1 MSKSSMLWG
10 ILLIVIGIFF
20 ILNQYFVG
28 ISWGRIWPIFILLP
42 GLLMEISY
50 FANPK
55 AENAGVLIPGGILT
69 VLGIFF
75 FYSVFTN
82 FKHMDKLWPIF
93 IFAPAFGLFQLYL
106 FRGKQ
111 KALLIPVTVLGVIGL
126 IFLLINMG
134 RLWVNIWGLILII
147 VGILIIYG
155 GRKK

>member
-1 MSKSSMLWG
+1 MNKFSMLWG
-10 ILLIVIGIFF
+10 VLLIIIGTLL
-20 ILNQYFVG
+20 ILNKYYIG
-28 ISWGRIWPIFILLP
+28 ISWEYIWPIFVLLP

-50 FANPK
+50 FTNPSPQ
-55 AENAGVLIPGGILT
+55 NTGVLLPGGILT
-69 VLGIFF
+69 ILGVFF

-82 FKHMDKLWPIF
+82 FKYMDKLWPIF

-134 RLWVNIWGLILII
+134 RLWINIWGLILII